1 METSSNRRRRQPAP
15 ERFRFDVASGTLWQ
29 GSGRVPIRARTAAVL
44 RHLLERRGDV
54 VSRDELRRVVWGK
67 RHGSE
72 HGPKQCVRELRS
84 LFCDAPAAPRYIE
97 TVGQSGYRLIGDIE
111 LMAGAGHERD
121 GGAPAPFAA
130 GIALCVGREPE
141 LEVMDAGLAGARRG
155 ERQVL
160 FIAGEPGIG
169 KTTLIDAFAGRFD
182 GRGDLWVVRG
192 QCVPHDGP
200 GEAYGPLLTAAE
212 QLATG
217 PVRTLF
223 VDLVRRVAPRLLTQ
237 MPAVFDRREMLE
249 KEVEAAG
256 GGPEQALREFI
267 HVFEQLSRH
276 LPGILVIEDAH
287 WADASTCNWISAW
300 ALRRAPANLLLV
312 VSYRPGGTADRGH
325 AARQMLAEVRRA
337 PGFRTLELS
346 GLTTDALARYLD
358 IRFPENA
365 FSADVAS
372 VLQERTEGHALFVA
386 GMIED
391 WLARGILSRRAGG
404 WGLTNLA
411 AELAATLPTNLQ
423 ELIDRQL
430 SQIADD
436 ERRLLELASA
446 AGLEFSAAALAESAD
461 RVDAVERQCE
471 FLVER
476 QLLLRRPEPMR
487 WPDGTDATGYG
498 FRHALY
504 RHAIYE
510 TIPANLRRRLHL
522 RIGLRLEQ
530 GHGKRA
536 NEIAAVLSNHFALG
550 GDDRRAALYGRKAA
564 ETALLR
570 GAAREAQAW
579 LRRALSHIARWRPG
593 RARDAEEIR
602 AQTSLGA
609 AHNLVDGFASP
620 PAAAAFE
627 RAYVLS
633 RRVADSETL
642 IPILTGLFNYRTMTN
657 DTKAAKRLAA
667 RILRLAQGKC
677 ASAYAMDGYNTVG
690 YMNWKLGRYAAALPY
705 VAKVSAA
712 YRVRRHGSLSIVFG
726 EDPGIA
732 CRYYAAVTCI
742 MRADAAAAERHLA
755 AGMAIARAI
764 KQPFAVAEMLWSHCV
779 VAHECGDAPLLERWA
794 LEILSTCEA
803 GGIDYWRRP
812 GRAFAGWAAA
822 ARGDAGGL
830 ERMGAV
836 LQEWRDIAMFESMH
850 YMLALYAEIC
860 MKHGRP
866 APAGEALAE
875 ALALVR
881 KTGEC
886 WFEAELHRLRG
897 ELALRSDSSGRSVNP
912 ATSIC
917 FRQAAR
923 VARRQGARL
932 LELRA
937 LVSLADE
944 RAARGEHAEA
954 VRILAP
960 LRPFFERGTGLP
972 AATAAQ
978 TIFAR
983 SREVLASASRVGQ

>member
-1 METSSNRRRRQPAP
+1 METSNSRPRRQAAT
-15 ERFRFDVASGTLWQ
+15 EAARFRFDVASGTLWR
-29 GSGRVPIRARTAAVL
+29 GSRRVPIRARTAAVL

-54 VSRDELRRVVWGK
+54 VSRDELRQVVWGK

-72 HGPKQCVRELRS
+72 HGPKQCVRELRA
-84 LFCDAPAAPRYIE
+84 LFSDSPAVPRYIE
-97 TVGQSGYRLIGDIE
+97 TVGQSGYRLIGDVE
-111 LMAGAGHERD
+111 LIAGAGHD
-121 GGAPAPFAA
+121 MGGKMPPPFAA
-130 GIALCVGREPE
+130 GRPLCVGRERDLQE
-141 LEVMDAGLAGARRG
+141 LEAGLAGARRG
-155 ERQVL
+155 ERPLL

-169 KTTLIDAFAGRFD
+169 KTTLIDAFAAGFHGR
-182 GRGDLWVVRG
+182 RDLWVARG

-200 GEAYGPLLTAAE
+200 GEAYGPLLTVAE
-212 QLATG
+212 QLAAG

-223 VDLVRRVAPRLLTQ
+223 VDLVRRVAPRLLAQ
-237 MPAVFDRREMLE
+237 LPAVFDRRETLE
-249 KEVEAAG
+249 KQVEAAG
-256 GGPEQALREFI
+256 AGPGQTLRQFI
-267 HVFEQLSRH
+267 QVFEQLSRH
-276 LPGILVIEDAH
+276 LPGVIVIEDVH
-287 WADASTCNWISAW
+287 WADSSTCNWISAW
-300 ALRRAPANLLLV
+300 ALQRTPANLLLI
-312 VSYRPGGTADRGH
+312 VSYRAGDAAAPGH
-325 AARQMLAEVRRA
+325 PARQMLVEARRA
-337 PGFRTLELS
+337 PGFRAIELA
-346 GLTTDALARYLD
+346 GLTTAAVARYLEL
-358 IRFPENA
+358 RFPDNA
-365 FSADVAS
+365 FSADLAT
-372 VLQERTEGHALFVA
+372 VLRERTEGHALFVA
-386 GMIED
+386 GTIQD
-391 WLARGILSRRAGG
+391 WLTQGVLSRRAGQ
-404 WGLTNLA
+404 WGLTDLA
-411 AELAATLPTNLQ
+411 AALPAALPTSVHD
-423 ELIDRQL
+423 LIDRQL
-430 SQIADD
+430 SQLAEADG
-436 ERRLLELASA
+436 RLLELASA
-446 AGLEFSAAALAESAD
+446 AGLEFSAAALAESAA
-461 RVDAVERQCE
+461 DAVERRCE
-471 FLVER
+471 TLVER
-476 QLLLRRPEPMR
+476 QLLVRRPEPVR
-487 WPDGTDATGYG
+487 WPDGTEATGYG

-510 TIPANLRRRLHL
+510 AVPANLRRKLHL
-522 RIGLRLEQ
+522 RIGLRLEK

-536 NEIAAVLSNHFALG
+536 NEIAAVLSNHFASG

-579 LRRALSHIARWRPG
+579 LHRALSHIARWRPG

-657 DTKAAKRLAA
+657 DTKAAKRLSAH
-667 RILRLAQGKC
+667 ILRLAQRKC
-677 ASAYAMDGYNTVG
+677 APAYAMDGYNTVG
-690 YMNWKLGRYAAALPY
+690 YMNWKLGRYTAALPY
-705 VAKVSAA
+705 IAKVAAA

-742 MRADAAAAERHLA
+742 MLGDAAAAERHLA
-755 AGMAIARAI
+755 AGMTIARAI

-794 LEILSTCEA
+794 LEILSTCEE

-822 ARGDAGGL
+822 ARDDEGGL

-836 LQEWRDIAMFESMH
+836 LQEWRTISIFESMH
-850 YMLALYAEIC
+850 YMLALYAEVC
-860 MKHGRP
+860 LKHGHL
-866 APAGEALAE
+866 AAAGEAVTE
-875 ALALVR
+875 GLALVR

-897 ELALRSDSSGRSVNP
+897 EWALRSDSPGRPANP
-912 ATSIC
+912 AAAAC

-944 RAARGEHAEA
+944 RAARGKHAEA
-954 VRILAP
+954 IRILAP
-960 LRPFFERGTGLP
+960 LRPLFERATGLA

-978 TIFAR
+978 AIFAR
-983 SREVLASASRVGQ
+983 SSEAVAA